1 MRSKCARNSY
11 NKQAM
16 KATKPKQTGAS
27 RKALAAPASSS
38 GGGLQVP
45 TEEEIRARAY
55 VIYLARGGGHGR
67 HREDWE
73 QAERELRGQHR
84 GH

>member
-1 MRSKCARNSY
+1 M
-11 NKQAM
+11 
-16 KATKPKQTGAS
+16 
-27 RKALAAPASSS
+27 
-38 GGGLQVP
+38 P

-84 GH
+84 GY